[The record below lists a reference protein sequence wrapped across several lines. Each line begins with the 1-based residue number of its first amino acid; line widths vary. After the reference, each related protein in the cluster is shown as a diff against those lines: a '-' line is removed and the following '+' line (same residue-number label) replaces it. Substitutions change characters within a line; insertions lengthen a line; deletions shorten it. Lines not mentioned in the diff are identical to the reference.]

1 MAEGGREA
9 ERTDLSS
16 PDYEGDEEPKVGT
29 VTAEAAGS
37 GRRNKREADRVPP
50 GENNTEGEERDQ
62 DRFWLPERVKN
73 ALQKSRNFDEFRKA
87 RPFRFLH
94 MFSGEA
100 DQLGASIKREAQRA
114 RLETYVEALDR
125 KKDKE
130 INLADTKVYDE
141 IDKSVEG
148 GEWDGFHS
156 GFPCA
161 SFSRVRWRDSPGG
174 PMPVRSAAHI
184 YGLPGNTP
192 SQQKEADEGTLM
204 ATRSAWLHK
213 KQVVACQ
220 KRGVPEVST
229 LENPPGAKDSGSAW
243 DLPELLQVVQETKS
257 STVEFNTCAYQT
269 KLRKRW
275 FKPARWT
282 GKLETLGSLAKVCK
296 CPAWV
301 EHVPLMGK
309 QKTEAAGAYPE
320 EPTDAVAKKI
330 VETWKRVLNL
340 EWLRYQFKMK
350 SNLINKLQASN
361 PMARERR
368 EETEAGL

>member
-1 MAEGGREA
+1 MKLKGPGW
-9 ERTDLSS
+9 
-16 PDYEGDEEPKVGT
+16 K
-29 VTAEAAGS
+29 
-37 GRRNKREADRVPP
+37 RN
-50 GENNTEGEERDQ
+50 
-62 DRFWLPERVKN
+62 
-73 ALQKSRNFDEFRKA
+73 
-87 RPFRFLH
+87 
-94 MFSGEA
+94 
-100 DQLGASIKREAQRA
+100 
-114 RLETYVEALDR
+114 VEALDR

-243 DLPELLQVVQETKS
+243 DLLNYCRGTVQRDKVRHGSSIPAHTKRNF
-257 STVEFNTCAYQT
+257 E
-269 KLRKRW
+269 K
-275 FKPARWT
+275 
-282 GKLETLGSLAKVCK
+282 GGSNRPDGRGSWRPWAAWQKFAK

-361 PMARERR
+361 QWLENEERR
-368 EETEAGL
+368 RKRVYEDSAPENQQALSSEPKKVVREWCVLYILTSTCASRHNGMHFFDISTSKSRIPGVFCTF